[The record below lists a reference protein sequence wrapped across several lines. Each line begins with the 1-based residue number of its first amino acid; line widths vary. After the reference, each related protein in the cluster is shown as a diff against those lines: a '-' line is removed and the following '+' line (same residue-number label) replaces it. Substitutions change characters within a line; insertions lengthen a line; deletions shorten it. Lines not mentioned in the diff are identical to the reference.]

1 MNSVFQHLISLLL
14 VFSSLHVHQLTEGC
28 SCALTHPQDA
38 FCNSDIGE

>member
-1 MNSVFQHLISLLL
+1 MNAVYQHLISLLL
-14 VFSSLHVHQLTEGC
+14 VFSSLHVQLTEGC